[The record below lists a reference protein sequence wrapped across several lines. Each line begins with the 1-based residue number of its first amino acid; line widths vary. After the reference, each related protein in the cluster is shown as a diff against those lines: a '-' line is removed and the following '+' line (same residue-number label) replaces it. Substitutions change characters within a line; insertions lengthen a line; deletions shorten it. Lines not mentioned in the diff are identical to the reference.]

1 MLAVRQISSENIH
14 SKGKAYFL
22 QHAAR
27 RTGEGGIG
35 AGRTP
40 ETEAVP
46 GMRLHRE
53 RHVFEGGELGI
64 NAGDLERARQALA
77 RALRRREGGDVLA
90 READAA
96 GVGTQVAGELADQRG
111 LAGAVGADDSERLA
125 FLHLEIDV
133 VRGAQRAEVLAKAFD
148 LKHRA

>member
-35 AGRTP
+35 AGRAP

-46 GMRLHRE
+46 GMRLHGE
-53 RHVFEGGELGI
+53 RHVLQRGELGI
-64 NAGDLERARQALA
+64 DAGDLERARQALA
-77 RALRRREGGDVLA
+77 RALRRRKGGDVLA
-90 READAA
+90 GEADAA
-96 GVGTQVAGELADQRG
+96 GVGAQISGELADQ
-111 LAGAVGADDSERLA
+111 
-125 FLHLEIDV
+125 
-133 VRGAQRAEVLAKAFD
+133 
-148 LKHRA
+148 